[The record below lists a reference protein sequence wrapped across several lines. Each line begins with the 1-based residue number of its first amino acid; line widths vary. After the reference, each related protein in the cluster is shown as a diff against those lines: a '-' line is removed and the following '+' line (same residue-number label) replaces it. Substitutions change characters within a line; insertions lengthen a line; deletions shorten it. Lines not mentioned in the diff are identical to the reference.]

1 MSLARD
7 IADLGSVTSRL
18 DTVGAS
24 EGALSNRRLTINGA
38 MEVSQRGTVTGIT
51 GSAYGPDRCGLIC
64 SNSGT
69 YTLSQAA
76 DAPSGSG
83 FDKSLDVACTSS
95 DTYGTAADVTHLRL
109 SSLEGQD
116 CMQFEHGTS
125 SAKKLTVQFWVKC
138 SYADTFGLAFV
149 NHASQKSNVQKFTIS
164 SANTW
169 QYVTL
174 TYDGDTAAGFTSN
187 NILGLSLDLFLG
199 GGSNYTGG
207 SATLNNWDTR
217 SNNQST
223 YVSSTSTKFGTATS
237 HTFNLTGLQL
247 EVGDTATD
255 FEHRSFG
262 DELQSCQRFFAKS
275 YVYSTAVGGA
285 TTLGMVQTDFH
296 ENNQGAG
303 YRENYSFKFPVQMR
317 ASPTITS
324 YDSAG
329 TSGKGNYYMGT
340 SSLPARTISIGSI
353 NATSFGGYSDR
364 ATTIGGWAMQYTA
377 DAEL

>member
-1 MSLARD
+1 MSRARD
-7 IADLGSVTSRL
+7 IADLSSVSARL
-18 DTVGAS
+18 DTVGGS
-24 EGALSNRRLTINGA
+24 SGALSDRNLTINGA
-38 MEVSQRGTVTGIT
+38 MQVSQRGTVTGIT
-51 GSAYGPDRCGLIC
+51 GSGYGGPDRCAIVC

-109 SSLEGQD
+109 SSLESQD

-149 NHASQKSNVQKFTIS
+149 NHDSQKSNVQKFTIN

-174 TYDGDTAAGFTSN
+174 TYDGDTAAGFN
-187 NILGLSLDLFLG
+187 NDNGLGLSLDLFLG

-237 HTFNLTGLQL
+237 HTFNVTGVQL

-255 FEHRSFG
+255 FEHRSYG
-262 DELQSCQRFFAKS
+262 DELLRC
-275 YVYSTAVGGA
+275 
-285 TTLGMVQTDFH
+285 
-296 ENNQGAG
+296 
-303 YRENYSFKFPVQMR
+303 YRYYYSFETDNQNGVIVMHQDRLTDGYIGSLHMPTDMR
-317 ASPTITS
+317 ANPTVTHTGMDRIHKPGVRFDTMGS
-324 YDSAG
+324 SISFSFIHSNAFVFSVNASTTDTDSQTAYLGASSGG
-329 TSGKGNYYMGT
+329 T
-340 SSLPARTISIGSI
+340 I
-353 NATSFGGYSDR
+353 NV
-364 ATTIGGWAMQYTA
+364 

>member
-1 MSLARD
+1 MA
-7 IADLGSVTSRL
+7 VSRINEAGL
-18 DTVGAS
+18 NVNQYG
-24 EGALSNRRLTINGA
+24 NRNLTINGA
-38 MEVSQRGTVTGIT
+38 MQVNQRGTVTGIT
-51 GSAYGPDRCGLIC
+51 GSGYGPDRCALVC
-64 SNSGT
+64 QNSGT

-109 SSLEGQD
+109 SSLESQD
-116 CMQFEHGTS
+116 CMKFEHGTS

-149 NHASQKSNVQKFTIS
+149 NHDSQKSNVQKFTIS

-174 TYDGDTAAGFTSN
+174 TYNGDTAAGFN
-187 NILGLSLDLFLG
+187 NDANLGLSLDLFLG
-199 GGSNYTGG
+199 GGSDYTGG

-237 HTFNLTGLQL
+237 HTFNVTGVQL

-255 FEHRSFG
+255 FEHRSFA
-262 DELQSCQRFFAKS
+262 DELIKCQRYCLVLDSGIAYGTYGFVGFAEN
-275 YVYSTAVGGA
+275 STTAKVIMSFPVHMRAAPSLTRSGSFTYDGASSNPTISSTGA
-285 TTLGMVQTDFH
+285 TNTPYCSRIEDAVSGAT
-296 ENNQGAG
+296 QGQG
-303 YRENYSFKFPVQMR
+303 LILINSN
-317 ASPTITS
+317 
-324 YDSAG
+324 DSDAKL
-329 TSGKGNYYMGT
+329 T
-340 SSLPARTISIGSI
+340 
-353 NATSFGGYSDR
+353 F
-364 ATTIGGWAMQYTA
+364 

>member
-1 MSLARD
+1 MA
-7 IADLGSVTSRL
+7 VSRINEAGL
-18 DTVGAS
+18 NVNQYG
-24 EGALSNRRLTINGA
+24 NRRLTINGA

-51 GSAYGPDRCGLIC
+51 GSAYGPDRCALIC

-83 FDKSLDVACTSS
+83 FDKSLDLACTSS

-237 HTFNLTGLQL
+237 HTFNVTGVQL

-255 FEHRSFG
+255 FEHRSFA
-262 DELQSCQRFFAKS
+262 DELQKCQRYLYRWTPSTGNYNFYS
-275 YVYSTAVGGA
+275 TGYVYQA
-285 TTLGMVQTDFH
+285 TTCNIVAQL
-296 ENNQGAG
+296 
-303 YRENYSFKFPVQMR
+303 PVEMR
-317 ASPTITS
+317 AS
-324 YDSAG
+324 SAL
-329 TSGKGNYYMGT
+329 TSGGSFRLCAAACTNVTSLVLSRGNPKSPSIEAHVASGLTAGQAMG
-340 SSLPARTISIGSI
+340 LGD
-353 NATSFGGYSDR
+353 NNDATAF
-364 ATTIGGWAMQYTA
+364 IQL

>member
-1 MSLARD
+1 MSKARELAE
-7 IADLGSVTSRL
+7 LGAVYDS
-18 DTVGAS
+18 
-24 EGALSNRRLTINGA
+24 GALSNRNLIINGA
-38 MEVSQRGTVTGIT
+38 MQVSQRGTVTGIT
-51 GSAYGPDRCGLIC
+51 GSSFGGPDRCAIVC
-64 SNSGT
+64 QNSGT

-109 SSLEGQD
+109 SSLESQD

-149 NHASQKSNVQKFTIS
+149 NHDSQKSNVQKFTID

-174 TYDGDTAAGFTSN
+174 TYNGDTAAGFN
-187 NILGLSLDLFLG
+187 NDANLGLSLDLFLG
-199 GGSNYTGG
+199 GGSDYTGG

-247 EVGDTATD
+247 ELGSEATP

-262 DELQSCQRFFAKS
+262 DELARCQRYYTRYFE
-275 YVYSTAVGGA
+275 TGGSGSNA
-285 TTLGMVQTDFH
+285 YLRYGYGTCENTTRAEIPINSHTV
-296 ENNQGAG
+296 
-303 YRENYSFKFPVQMR
+303 MR
-317 ASPTITS
+317 ADPTLETTGTASNYALWQRGSVVALTNLTIEGGGHMNGQLFTLTATAS
-324 YDSAG
+324 GLNAG
-329 TSGKGNYYMGT
+329 DCVGLMNNNS
-340 SSLPARTISIGSI
+340 
-353 NATSFGGYSDR
+353 
-364 ATTIGGWAMQYTA
+364 TTAYLA
-377 DAEL
+377 FDAEL

>member
-1 MSLARD
+1 MSRARD
-7 IADLGSVTSRL
+7 IADLSSVSARL
-18 DTVGAS
+18 DTVGGS
-24 EGALSNRRLTINGA
+24 SGALSDRNLTINGA
-38 MEVSQRGTVTGIT
+38 MQVSQRGTVTGIT
-51 GSAYGPDRCGLIC
+51 GSGYGGPDRCAIVC

-109 SSLEGQD
+109 SSLESQD

-125 SAKKLTVQFWVKC
+125 SAKKLTVKFWVKC

-149 NHASQKSNVQKFTIS
+149 NHDSQKSNVQKFTIN

-174 TYDGDTAAGFTSN
+174 TYDGDTAAGFN
-187 NILGLSLDLFLG
+187 NDNGLGLSLDLFLG

-237 HTFNLTGLQL
+237 HTFNVTGVQL

-255 FEHRSFG
+255 FEHRSYG
-262 DELQSCQRFFAKS
+262 DELLRC
-275 YVYSTAVGGA
+275 
-285 TTLGMVQTDFH
+285 
-296 ENNQGAG
+296 
-303 YRENYSFKFPVQMR
+303 YRYYYSFETDNQNGVIVMHQDRLTDGYIGSLHMPTDMR
-317 ASPTITS
+317 ANPTVTHTGMDRIHKPGVRFDTMGS
-324 YDSAG
+324 SISFSFIHSNAFVFSVNASTTDTDSQTAYLGASSGG
-329 TSGKGNYYMGT
+329 T
-340 SSLPARTISIGSI
+340 I
-353 NATSFGGYSDR
+353 NV
-364 ATTIGGWAMQYTA
+364 

>member
-1 MSLARD
+1 MA
-7 IADLGSVTSRL
+7 VSRINEAGL
-18 DTVGAS
+18 NVNQYG
-24 EGALSNRRLTINGA
+24 NRNLTINGA
-38 MEVSQRGTVTGIT
+38 MQVNQRGTVTGIT
-51 GSAYGPDRCGLIC
+51 GSGYGPDRCAIVC

-95 DTYGTAADVTHLRL
+95 DTYGTAADVTHLRI
-109 SSLEGQD
+109 SSLESQD
-116 CMQFEHGTS
+116 CMKFEHGTS

-149 NHASQKSNVQKFTIS
+149 NHDSQKSNVQKFTIS

-174 TYDGDTAAGFTSN
+174 TYNGDTAAGFN
-187 NILGLSLDLFLG
+187 NDANLGLSLDLFLG
-199 GGSNYTGG
+199 GGSDYTGG

-237 HTFNLTGLQL
+237 HTFNVTGVQL

-255 FEHRSFG
+255 FEHRTFG
-262 DELQSCQRFFAKS
+262 DELQRCKRYFESKS
-275 YVYSTAVGGA
+275 FTTFIEIGYSNG
-285 TTLGMVQTDFH
+285 TTSAHCILPFL
-296 ENNQGAG
+296 E
-303 YRENYSFKFPVQMR
+303 KR
-317 ASPTITS
+317 AAPTVTLPA
-324 YDSAG
+324 AG
-329 TSGKGNYYMGT
+329 TSTNQLSFRTPTGANPSTTGSNSVYDLTTTQGRIQGGSYAGLT
-340 SSLPARTISIGSI
+340 AGGVSSLYLNG
-353 NATSFGGYSDR
+353 
-364 ATTIGGWAMQYTA
+364 TA
-377 DAEL
+377 SVTFDAEL

>member
-1 MSLARD
+1 MSKARELAE
-7 IADLGSVTSRL
+7 LGAVYDS
-18 DTVGAS
+18 
-24 EGALSNRRLTINGA
+24 GALSNRNLTINGA
-38 MEVSQRGTVTGIT
+38 MQVSQRGAVTGIT
-51 GSAYGPDRCGLIC
+51 GSSFGGPDRCAIVC
-64 SNSGT
+64 QNSGT

-109 SSLEGQD
+109 SSLESQD

-149 NHASQKSNVQKFTIS
+149 NHDSQKSNVQKFTID

-174 TYDGDTAAGFTSN
+174 TYNGDTAAGFN
-187 NILGLSLDLFLG
+187 NDANLGLSLDLFLG

-247 EVGDTATD
+247 ELGSEATP
-255 FEHRSFG
+255 FEHRSYG
-262 DELQSCQRFFAKS
+262 DELTRCHRYFQPWKS
-275 YVYSTAVGGA
+275 YAEYDLGASGNVGGPISNF
-285 TTLGMVQTDFH
+285 TT
-296 ENNQGAG
+296 
-303 YRENYSFKFPVQMR
+303 PMR
-317 ASPTITS
+317 ASPTMTVVN
-324 YDSAG
+324 SAG
-329 TSGKGNYYMGT
+329 SN
-340 SSLPARTISIGSI
+340 SSLNSMSVYNLNSTDFYAYNMNLNVPS
-353 NATSFGGYSDR
+353 NAYFYADR
-364 ATTIGGWAMQYTA
+364 SGTA

>member
-1 MSLARD
+1 MA
-7 IADLGSVTSRL
+7 VSRINEAGL
-18 DTVGAS
+18 NVNQYG
-24 EGALSNRRLTINGA
+24 NRNLTINGA
-38 MEVSQRGTVTGIT
+38 MLVSQRGTVTGIT
-51 GSAYGPDRCGLIC
+51 GSGYGGPDRCAIVC

-76 DAPSGSG
+76 DAPSGSS

-95 DTYGTAADVTHLRL
+95 DTYGTAADVTHLRV
-109 SSLEGQD
+109 STLEGQD

-149 NHASQKSNVQKFTIS
+149 NHDSQKSNVQKFTID

-174 TYDGDTAAGFTSN
+174 TYNGDTAAGFSN
-187 NILGLSLDLFLG
+187 NNTLGLSLDLFLG
-199 GGSNYTGG
+199 GGSDYTGG

-223 YVSSTSTKFGTATS
+223 YLSSTSTMFGTATS

-255 FEHRSFG
+255 FEHRTFG
-262 DELQSCQRFFAKS
+262 DELHRSERYYQRWDGT
-275 YVYSTAVGGA
+275 STMIAPGGIWY
-285 TTLGMVQTDFH
+285 
-296 ENNQGAG
+296 GAG
-303 YRENYSFKFPVQMR
+303 QVLSGLTFKRPMR
-317 ASPTITS
+317 ANPTMSVSATGWGSCYDVGASKNTNDTS
-324 YDSAG
+324 VFDNIEKHGARINIGVLASNGTAG
-329 TSGKGNYYMGT
+329 RGT
-340 SSLPARTISIGSI
+340 MIQLNGSDKYI
-353 NATSFGGYSDR
+353 E
-364 ATTIGGWAMQYTA
+364 A